1 MIARSIAIPAASLL
15 LASVVHAQYFEA
27 RNSAMG
33 GTGVASSHYLA
44 AGWANPALLTRH
56 RESDTFGFILPT
68 VGATAFD
75 KDGLIDDIDSFVD
88 DFDRIEAAGTATTDD
103 INSLADQLESLDGR
117 QVTGTLGVGFVVGAP
132 SRDLGWSLHA
142 RTYADLQ
149 SFVDV
154 DPADVAAIRG
164 LTAGSVTLPT
174 LNSEARVVGIAI
186 TEVGVSLATS
196 FDIAGT
202 TLSVGA
208 TPKLQRVDSY
218 NYAVTADNFD
228 QDNFDDD
235 QFRDDDQQF
244 NFDLGA
250 AWEPGAGLTFGATV
264 RNMIDK
270 SYRTRSISAGSGLP
284 ANSYLYDVNP
294 AAALGASWTTGILTL
309 AADVDLV
316 SAERFEDSPQLDK
329 DDVQLAHLGA
339 EIDLFSWLQL
349 RGGYQTDF
357 ENTLDDAYSAGLGI
371 SPFDVFHLD
380 VAGTYIDD
388 KSYGGVIQMGF
399 TF

>member
-1 MIARSIAIPAASLL
+1 MISRSIVIPAASLL
-15 LASVVHAQYFEA
+15 LASTVHAQYYEA
-27 RNSAMG
+27 RNNAMG

-75 KDGLIDDIDSFVD
+75 KDGLIDDIDAVVD
-88 DFDRIEAAGTATTDD
+88 EIDRLTTSSGSSSEIQALGQQMED
-103 INSLADQLESLDGR
+103 LKGR
-117 QVTGTLGVGFVVGAP
+117 QVTATLGVGFVVGSP
-132 SRDLGWSLHA
+132 SKDLGWSLHA
-142 RTYADLQ
+142 KSFGDLQ
-149 SFVDV
+149 AL
-154 DPADVAAIRG
+154 ADITNSDLSALNIG
-164 LTAGSVTLPT
+164 TLPT
-174 LNSEARVVGIAI
+174 SGFTSSARVVGVAI
-186 TEVGVSLATS
+186 TEVGLSLATS
-196 FDIAGT
+196 FDLGGT
-202 TLSVGA
+202 TLSLGA
-208 TPKLQRVDSY
+208 TPKLQQVDSY
-218 NYAVTADNFD
+218 NYAVNINNFD

-270 SYRTRSISAGSGLP
+270 TYRTRSISAGSGLP

>member
-1 MIARSIAIPAASLL
+1 MIARSIALPAASLL
-15 LASVVHAQYFEA
+15 LASVVQAQYYEA

-68 VGATAFD
+68 IGATAFD
-75 KDGLIDDIDSFVD
+75 KDGLIDDIDDFVD
-88 DFDRIEAAGTATTDD
+88 EFDRIEAAGTATTDD
-103 INSLADQLESLDGR
+103 INSLADRLESLDGR

-186 TEVGVSLATS
+186 TEVGVSLATA

-218 NYAVTADNFD
+218 NYGVRADNFD
-228 QDNFDDD
+228 QNNFDDS
-235 QFRDDDQQF
+235 QYRDDTQQF
-244 NFDLGA
+244 NLDLGA
-250 AWEPGAGLTFGATV
+250 AWQPGMGLTFGATV

-270 SYRTRSISAGSGLP
+270 SYRTVNTLGESFT
-284 ANSYLYDVNP
+284 YDVNP
-294 AAALGASWTTGILTL
+294 TAALGASWTTGILTL

-316 SAERFEDSPQLDK
+316 SAERFEDSPLLDK
-329 DDVQLAHLGA
+329 DNVQLAHLGA

-380 VAGTYIDD
+380 VAGTYIDEN
-388 KSYGGVIQMGF
+388 SYGGVVQMGF

>member
-1 MIARSIAIPAASLL
+1 MIARSIALPAASLL
-15 LASVVHAQYFEA
+15 LASVVQAQYFEA

-68 VGATAFD
+68 IGATAFD
-75 KDGLIDDIDSFVD
+75 KDGLIDDIDDFVD
-88 DFDRIEAAGTATTDD
+88 EFDRIETAGTATTDD
-103 INSLADQLESLDGR
+103 INSLADRLESLDGR

-186 TEVGVSLATS
+186 TEVGVSLATA

-218 NYAVTADNFD
+218 NYGVTADNFD
-228 QDNFDDD
+228 QNNFDDD

-250 AWEPGAGLTFGATV
+250 AWQPGMGLTFGATV

-270 SYRTRSISAGSGLP
+270 SYRTVNTLGESFT
-284 ANSYLYDVNP
+284 YDVNP
-294 AAALGASWTTGILTL
+294 TAALGASWTTGILTL

-316 SAERFEDSPQLDK
+316 SAERFEDSPLLDK
-329 DDVQLAHLGA
+329 DNVQLAHLGA

-380 VAGTYIDD
+380 VAGTYIDENR
-388 KSYGGVIQMGF
+388 YGGVVQMGF

>member
-1 MIARSIAIPAASLL
+1 MIARSIALPAASLL
-15 LASVVHAQYFEA
+15 LASVVQAQYYEA

-56 RESDTFGFILPT
+56 RDSDTFGFILPT

-75 KDGLIDDIDSFVD
+75 KDGLIDDIDDFVD
-88 DFDRIEAAGTATTDD
+88 EFDRIETAGTATTDD
-103 INSLADQLESLDGR
+103 INSLADRLESLDGR
-117 QVTGTLGVGFVVGAP
+117 QVTGTLGVGFAVGAP

-164 LTAGSVTLPT
+164 LSAGSVTLPT

-186 TEVGVSLATS
+186 TEVGVSLATA

-218 NYAVTADNFD
+218 NYGVTANNFD
-228 QDNFDDD
+228 QNNFDDS
-235 QFRDDDQQF
+235 QFRDDTQQF

-250 AWEPGAGLTFGATV
+250 AWQPGMGLTFGATV

-270 SYRTRSISAGSGLP
+270 SYRTVNTLGESFT
-284 ANSYLYDVNP
+284 YDVNP
-294 AAALGASWTTGILTL
+294 TAALGASWTTGILTL

-316 SAERFEDSPQLDK
+316 SAERFEDSPLLDK
-329 DDVQLAHLGA
+329 DNVQLAHLGA
-339 EIDLFSWLQL
+339 EIDLFRWLQL
-349 RGGYQTDF
+349 RAGYQTDF

-380 VAGTYIDD
+380 VAGTYIDEN
-388 KSYGGVIQMGF
+388 SYGGVVQMGF

>member
-1 MIARSIAIPAASLL
+1 
-15 LASVVHAQYFEA
+15 
-27 RNSAMG
+27 
-33 GTGVASSHYLA
+33 
-44 AGWANPALLTRH
+44 
-56 RESDTFGFILPT
+56 
-68 VGATAFD
+68 
-75 KDGLIDDIDSFVD
+75 
-88 DFDRIEAAGTATTDD
+88 
-103 INSLADQLESLDGR
+103 
-117 QVTGTLGVGFVVGAP
+117 
-132 SRDLGWSLHA
+132 
-142 RTYADLQ
+142 
-149 SFVDV
+149 
-154 DPADVAAIRG
+154 
-164 LTAGSVTLPT
+164 VTLPT

-208 TPKLQRVDSY
+208 TPKIQRVDSY

-270 SYRTRSISAGSGLP
+270 SYTTVNTLGESF
-284 ANSYLYDVNP
+284 LYDVNP
-294 AAALGASWTTGILTL
+294 TAALGASWTTGILTL

-316 SAERFEDSPQLDK
+316 SAERFENSPLLDK